1 MLTPPA
7 PTALWQPPFCPN
19 PNCRYHRDFAGDWPW
34 KRHGCYWRQ
43 RRPHRIQRYQCR
55 ACRRS
60 FSTQTFSTS
69 YWLKRPDV
77 LPQLFMKTVGAM
89 ANRQI
94 ARELAVAPST
104 VDRQLERLGRHCLL
118 VHQELLDRC
127 RVDGPVAVDGFES
140 FEYSQYFPFH
150 HNLAVEVATSFGLGF
165 TTSPLRRKGR
175 MRPDQKRRRADLE
188 TALGRPDPKA
198 VEKGM
203 RDLLQIVAK
212 LGNGLQL
219 RSDEHPA
226 YPRAVRGLGGAVEH
240 RVTSSTERRDTHNP
254 LFEVNLLDLLIRHSS
269 ANHRRE
275 TIAWSKRRN
284 GSSLRLAIL
293 LVWRNL
299 VKRRWEKGPPVSPAM
314 LKELVDHLLSVTELL
329 AVRRFPSQIALAP
342 PWARIYAGD
351 DKTPAL
357 GANRVHRLTYA
368 D

>member
-1 MLTPPA
+1 MLTLPA
-7 PTALWQPPFCPN
+7 PNATWQPPFCPN
-19 PNCRYHRDFAGDWPW
+19 PNCRYHRDFAADWPW
-34 KRHGCYWRQ
+34 KRHGYYWRQ
-43 RRPHRIQRYQCR
+43 LRPHRIQRFQCR

-60 FSTQTFSTS
+60 FSTQTFSTG

-118 VHQELLDRC
+118 LHQELLAQC
-127 RVDGPVAVDGFES
+127 RIEGPVAVDGFES

-150 HNLAVEVATSFGLGF
+150 HNLAVEVETSFGLGF

-175 MRPDQKRRRADLE
+175 MRPDQKRRRAELE
-188 TALGRPDPKA
+188 AQLGRPDPKA
-198 VEKGM
+198 IERGM
-203 RDLLQIVAK
+203 GDLLQILAK
-212 LGNGLQL
+212 CCARLQL

-226 YPRAVRGLGGAVEH
+226 YPRALRGLGCSAVH

-299 VKRRWEKGPPVSPAM
+299 VKRRWEKGPPESPAM
-314 LKELVDHLLSVTELL
+314 LKGLADHLYTATELL
-329 AVRRFPSQIALAP
+329 AARRFPSRIEIEP
-342 PWARIYAGD
+342 VWVRIYTGD
-351 DKTPAL
+351 ERTPAL
-357 GANRVHRLTYA
+357 SINRGHRLRYA
-368 D
+368 T

>member
-7 PTALWQPPFCPN
+7 PSALWQPPFCPN
-19 PNCRYHRDFAGDWPW
+19 PKCRYHRHFDGTWPW
-34 KRHGCYWRQ
+34 KRHGFYWRQ
-43 RRPHRIQRYQCR
+43 LRPHRIQRFQCR

-60 FSTQTFSTS
+60 FSTQTFATS

-118 VHQELLDRC
+118 VHQELLARC
-127 RVDGPVAVDGFES
+127 RIEGPVAVDGFES

-150 HNLAVEVATSFGLGF
+150 HNVAAEVESSFFLGF

-175 MRPDQKRRRADLE
+175 MRPDQKRRRAELE
-188 TALGRPDPKA
+188 AALGRPDPKA
-198 VEKGM
+198 VERGM
-203 RDLLQIVAK
+203 RELLQILAK
-212 LGNGLQL
+212 GCDRLQL

-226 YPRAVRGLGGAVEH
+226 YVRALRGLACPVVH
-240 RVTSSTERRDTHNP
+240 HVTSSTERRDTHNP
-254 LFEVNLLDLLIRHSS
+254 LFEINLLDLLIRHSS

-299 VKRRWEKGPPVSPAM
+299 VKRRWEKGPPESPAM
-314 LKELVDHLLSVTELL
+314 LKGLADHHCKAAELL
-329 AVRRFPSQIALAP
+329 AARRYPRRIRLEPA
-342 PWARIYAGD
+342 WARVYSGD
-351 DKTPAL
+351 ETTPAL
-357 GANRVHRLTYA
+357 GANRAHRLRYA
-368 D
+368 G

>member
-1 MLTPPA
+1 MPTPPA
-7 PTALWQPPFCPN
+7 PNAAWRPPFCPN
-19 PNCRYHRDFAGDWPW
+19 PNCRYHRDFASDWPW
-34 KRHGCYWRQ
+34 KRHGYFWRQ
-43 RRPHRIQRYQCR
+43 LRPHRIQRFQCR

-118 VHQELLDRC
+118 LHQELLAQFRI
-127 RVDGPVAVDGFES
+127 DGPVAVDGFES

-150 HNLAVEVATSFGLGF
+150 HNLAVEVETSFVMGF

-175 MRPDQKRRRADLE
+175 MRPDQKRRRAQLE
-188 TALGRPDPKA
+188 EQLGRPDPKA
-198 VEKGM
+198 VETGM
-203 RDLLQIVAK
+203 RDLLQIVAP
-212 LGNGLQL
+212 LGDGLQL
-219 RSDEHPA
+219 RSDELPA
-226 YPRAVRGLGGAVEH
+226 YQRALGGLPCPVEH
-240 RVTSSTERRDTHNP
+240 QVTSSTERRDTHNP

-293 LVWRNL
+293 LIWRNL

-314 LKELVDHLLSVTELL
+314 LKGLADHLFSVAELL
-329 AVRRFPSQIALAP
+329 DRRRFPSRIALAP
-342 PWARIYAGD
+342 AWARIYAGD

-357 GANRVHRLTYA
+357 GANRTHRLRYA
-368 D
+368 G